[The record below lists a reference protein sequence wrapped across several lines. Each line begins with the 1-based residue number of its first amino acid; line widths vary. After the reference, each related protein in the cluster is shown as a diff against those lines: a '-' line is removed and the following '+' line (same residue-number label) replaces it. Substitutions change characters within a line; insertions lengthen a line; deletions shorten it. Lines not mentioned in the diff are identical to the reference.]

1 MKTEKYL
8 IRPKQDV
15 KLADLPTGR
24 DKEVDKDEAVKRLMP
39 DNLER
44 MMALQEKLY
53 AENRHA
59 LLIVLQ
65 AMDAAGKDG
74 VIKHVMRGL
83 NPQGVQVVA
92 FKQPSSEEL
101 DHDYLWRI
109 AKALPRRGEI
119 GIFNR
124 SHYEEVIGQ
133 DPQPGHPAA
142 DPAGAREGGH
152 LETATAR
159 STPLSAICLRMACRS

>member
-1 MKTEKYL
+1 MDILSYKIIPGET
-8 IRPKQDV
+8 V
-15 KLADLPTGR
+15 NLAMRPTGK
-24 DKEVDKDEAVKRLMP
+24 DKSADKKKTLSDLMP
-39 DNLER
+39 KNLSQ
-44 MMALQEKLY
+44 MAKLQEKLY

-74 VIKHVMRGL
+74 AIKHVMTGL
-83 NPQGVQVVA
+83 NPQGTHVVS

-109 AKALPRRGEI
+109 SKNVPRRGEI

-124 SHYEEVIGQ
+124 SHYEEVIVTRIHRLVDNQQLPKELIDENIWKIGR
-133 DPQPGHPAA
+133 ASC
-142 DPAGAREGGH
+142 RE
-152 LETATAR
+152 R
-159 STPLSAICLRMACRS
+159 V